1 MTSSGEYFRV
11 GPMRCRRRELEKPL
25 TLPLLLSPF
34 YIQPLLP
41 QIVVTLFIVPTLSF
55 QHPTKMCMHC
65 SGWCHAISDI
75 CWTTGERNQEDLDNW
90 KQIKFSKSREIQHNF
105 SISSTGRTLCEE
117 ERECLNNKCWV
128 QKSHPGW
135 KTPFAFSFVGARVKE
150 VILISD

>member
-75 CWTTGERNQEDLDNW
+75 CWTTGERNQEDLDN
-90 KQIKFSKSREIQHNF
+90 
-105 SISSTGRTLCEE
+105 
-117 ERECLNNKCWV
+117 
-128 QKSHPGW
+128 
-135 KTPFAFSFVGARVKE
+135 
-150 VILISD
+150 

>member
-90 KQIKFSKSREIQHNF
+90 KQIKRNPTQFFHFLYREDF
-105 SISSTGRTLCEE
+105 MWEE
-117 ERECLNNKCWV
+117 ECLNNKCWV